1 VKLTIPTASTA
12 ATGPASAGYFGG
24 NENFQGDRAD
34 AASPAVACP
43 LCGLPSR
50 QQILREANWLPGDVE
65 EQIQRHHPEWREKD
79 GACPAC
85 IQQALLQTL
94 LERGDAAMLE
104 NIQSVWPLDAEAAFG
119 ALPTPLRMHG
129 DPRFSGRGVTLAMID
144 AAFYPHPDLVRPHNR
159 ILAWADTSRARI
171 QRRYFKPS
179 DTPAW
184 PGWNKLQP
192 AQWHGMMTS
201 SSAAGNGWMSHG
213 LYRGLAS
220 EANLVLVQVWERDS
234 HVHNASIARALRWLL
249 RHRRDFNLHVVN
261 VSVGGDPVSSADDPE
276 LGDAVDE
283 AVAALTAAGVTV
295 IAAAGND
302 GQRQLR
308 PPATAPTAITV
319 GGIDDHNVLDD
330 SKMALWHSNYGIT
343 SQGSL
348 KPELVAPSLWVV
360 APVLPG
366 SEVARKAAELME
378 RRNMGDT
385 TVDQD
390 IAALKLV
397 TPYYQHVEG
406 TSFAAP
412 IVASV
417 VACMLEANPSL
428 SPGDVREI
436 LEGAARQVPGAPP
449 ERQGAGALDAG
460 IAVALA
466 LDERH
471 SPDGH
476 TISPQISSRGISF
489 LLHDRDAKKVQV
501 IGSWDGWHGP
511 GLVAQQV
518 KPGVWHAART
528 LLPAGRYPYRFLLDD
543 QRWLA
548 DPVNPRKSPNG
559 VGGFDSI
566 LVIPGEQS
574 PGEYL
579 QSIS

>member
-1 VKLTIPTASTA
+1 MKLTIPTEARTA
-12 ATGPASAGYFGG
+12 ARTASAGYF
-24 NENFQGDRAD
+24 EPTPATAAD
-34 AASPAVACP
+34 SPIACP
-43 LCGLPSR
+43 LCGLPSSPPV
-50 QQILREANWLPGDVE
+50 LREANWLPPGVE

-94 LERGDAAMLE
+94 LEHGDAAMHE
-104 NIQSVWPLDAEAAFG
+104 SIQSVWPLDAEAAFG

-129 DPRFSGRGVTLAMID
+129 DPRFRGRGVTLAMID
-144 AAFYPHPDLVRPHNR
+144 AAFYPHPDLIQPRNR
-159 ILAWADTSRARI
+159 ILAWADASRARV
-171 QRRYFKPS
+171 QRRYFNPT
-179 DTPAW
+179 DAPQW
-184 PGWNKLQP
+184 PGWDDLHP

-213 LYRGLAS
+213 LYCGLAS
-220 EANLVLVQVWERDS
+220 EANLVLVQVCERDS

-249 RHRRDFNLHVVN
+249 RHRRDFDLRIVS
-261 VSVGGDPVSSADDPE
+261 VSVGGDPASQAD
-276 LGDAVDE
+276 GDAVDD
-283 AVAALTAAGVTV
+283 AVAALSRAGITV

-308 PPATAPTAITV
+308 PPATAPSAITV
-319 GGIDDHNVLDD
+319 GGIDDHNVLDP
-330 SKMALWHSNYGIT
+330 SQTALWHSNYGIT
-343 SQGSL
+343 TQGSQ

-366 SEVARKAAELME
+366 SEVARQAAELME
-378 RRNMGDT
+378 RRALGDT
-385 TVDQD
+385 TVDAG

-417 VACMLEANPSL
+417 VACMLQANPAL
-428 SPGDVREI
+428 APADVRQI
-436 LEGAARQVPGAPP
+436 LIAAARPVPGAPP

-476 TISPQISSRGISF
+476 TISPQISPTGISF
-489 LLHDRDAKKVQV
+489 LLHDRDAQKVQV

-511 GLVAQQV
+511 GLVAAQP

-528 LLPAGRYPYRFLLDD
+528 ILPPGRYFYRFLLDG

-548 DPVNPRKSPNG
+548 DPANPRKSPNG

-566 LVIPGEQS
+566 LVVPDQDDQES
-574 PGEYL
+574 PAN
-579 QSIS
+579 SPPPTH

>member
-1 VKLTIPTASTA
+1 
-12 ATGPASAGYFGG
+12 
-24 NENFQGDRAD
+24 
-34 AASPAVACP
+34 
-43 LCGLPSR
+43 
-50 QQILREANWLPGDVE
+50 VE

-85 IQQALLQTL
+85 IQHALLQTL
-94 LERGDAAMLE
+94 LERGDAALHE
-104 NIQSVWPLDAEAAFG
+104 SIQNVWPLDAEAAFG

-129 DPRFSGRGVTLAMID
+129 DPRFGGRGVTIAMID
-144 AAFYPHPDLVRPHNR
+144 AAFYPHPDLIQPHNR
-159 ILAWADTSRARI
+159 ILAWADASRAPVR
-171 QRRYFKPS
+171 RRYFS
-179 DTPAW
+179 SSQTPKW
-184 PGWNKLQP
+184 PGWDDLHP

-220 EANLVLVQVWERDS
+220 ESNLVLVQVWERTS

-249 RHRRDFNLHVVN
+249 RHRRDLNLRIVN
-261 VSVGGDPVSSADDPE
+261 ISVGGDPVSHADGP
-276 LGDAVDE
+276 AVDD
-283 AVAALTAAGVTV
+283 AVAALTAAGITV

-308 PPATAPTAITV
+308 PPATAPTVITV
-319 GGIDDHNVLDD
+319 GGIDDHNVLDA
-330 SKMALWHSNYGIT
+330 SQTALWHSNYGIT
-343 SQGSL
+343 NQGSL

-366 SEVARKAAELME
+366 SGIAREAQELME
-378 RRNMGDT
+378 RRAMGDT
-385 TVDQD
+385 TVEDQ
-390 IAALKLV
+390 IAELKLV

-428 SPGDVREI
+428 SPDDVRQI
-436 LEGAARQVPGAPP
+436 LIAAARPVPGAPS

-471 SPDGH
+471 STDGH
-476 TISPQISSRGISF
+476 AISPQVSLSGISF

-501 IGSWDGWHGP
+501 IGSWDGWRGP
-511 GLVAQQV
+511 GLLAQQV
-518 KPGVWHAART
+518 KPGIWHAART
-528 LLPAGRYPYRFLLDD
+528 VLPAGRYLYRFLLDSS
-543 QRWLA
+543 RWLA
-548 DPVNPRKSPNG
+548 DPANPRKSPNG
-559 VGGFDSI
+559 VGGFDSV
-566 LVIPGEQS
+566 LVIPGQEVDS
-574 PGEYL
+574 VHPSELSG
-579 QSIS
+579 